1 MFASNKNFL
10 KTTFR
15 QNGAVMHFGC
25 SQTFSWTSH
34 PLFLKQKNLC
44 FWTDL
49 WLTGKKTSVKF
60 STYIRY
66 RNLIEHH
73 IDPYFGRFK
82 ISQIHQQMIQEY
94 MAYLL
99 QSGRLDQTGGL
110 SPKTVEDILHIL
122 KDVFRFAQSC
132 GVECGCGFD
141 RLAVRKEDKRIRV
154 LSPAEEYALLQ
165 VLLDHTDPCK
175 LGVLLAMY
183 SGIRLGEL
191 CALQWKDISLKEQV
205 VIIRKTI
212 QRLQKAEKDEYA
224 KTQVFI
230 TSPKSFHANRTIPLT
245 DFLVH
250 QMKPFAAGPEAF
262 LLSGSGV
269 PVEPRTMQNRF
280 HTYLKAGC
288 ISSATFHTL
297 RHTFATRCVENGFD
311 IKALSEVLGHSSVKI
326 TLDRYVHTSLEQKKR
341 NMKKMDPLKTAEFSK
356 KFCHILSDFSY

>member
-1 MFASNKNFL
+1 MFASNKNFF

-15 QNGAVMHFGC
+15 QNGAVMHFSR
-25 SQTFSWTSH
+25 SQTLPWTSH
-34 PLFLKQKNLC
+34 PLFLKQKNLY

-49 WLTGKKTSVKF
+49 WLDGKKAAVKF

-66 RNLIEHH
+66 KNLIEHH

-82 ISQIHQQMIQEY
+82 IGQIRRQMVQEY
-94 MAYLL
+94 MTYLL

-132 GVECGCGFD
+132 GVECNCGFD
-141 RLAVRKEDKRIRV
+141 WLMVHKEDKRIRV
-154 LSPAEEYALLQ
+154 LSPVEEQSLLR
-165 VLLDHTDPCK
+165 VLLDNTDSCK

-191 CALQWKDISLKEQV
+191 CALQWKDISLREQV
-205 VIIRKTI
+205 VIIRKTM
-212 QRLQKAEKDEYA
+212 QRLQKAEKDEQA

-245 DFLVH
+245 DFLVR
-250 QMKPFAAGPEAF
+250 QMEPFAAGPETF
-262 LLSGSGV
+262 LLSGSGI
-269 PVEPRTMQNRF
+269 PVEPRTVQNRF
-280 HTYLKAGC
+280 HTYLKAGR
-288 ISSATFHTL
+288 ISGATFHTL

-311 IKALSEVLGHSSVKI
+311 IKTLSEILGHSSVKI

-341 NMKKMDPLKTAEFSK
+341 NMQKMDLFKNG
-356 KFCHILSDFSY
+356 